1 MGFDPRQWSAPP
13 REAQRVTGS
22 LEALLVDNAMLRR
35 EVQQLRQRLAAL
47 ERQARVASA
56 RSRHDPEPISSPPRV
71 SAEQVRRWGESLSRQ
86 EGWTELRAGAEG
98 QGLQGLL
105 DDLHRRSFNPQLSL
119 EERLNRLA
127 PGLGSDLQQA
137 LSGPRTKKRLA
148 VLAAFALYGVSA
160 LEWLEDDPR
169 RVVAELRQ
177 RVHRLDQQRSRRGS
191 GRRTRTDHRSTD
203 QRSSDQHNTNQR
215 NTKQRSTGHRGPE
228 AAPAGADPRRV
239 EAYRVL
245 GLAWGA
251 SRDAIK
257 SAHRRLVKQ
266 HHPDLG
272 GRPEDFHRVNE
283 AYQLLVA

>member
-35 EVQQLRQRLAAL
+35 EVQQLRQRLATL

-137 LSGPRTKKRLA
+137 VSGPRTKKRLA

-203 QRSSDQHNTNQR
+203 QRS
-215 NTKQRSTGHRGPE
+215 TGHPGPE
-228 AAPAGADPRRV
+228 GAPAGADPRRV